1 MVVVAAINV
10 GASGPRI
17 DFVKYNGAVYQ
28 LNAKDRIKISR
39 GVTEQSGFIGA
50 LKDGLSGRDYDIV
63 SIGAAGPVKD
73 GPDRFAAVS
82 SFLTKVCDVSNMR
95 CHIDQAEVEHE
106 LGKKTFLCND
116 MPPMIAGADIVRQL
130 EPDSTFVVQEGLEI
144 KPTGGR
150 IVVAPGTGL
159 GYGHSLSNGQI
170 ELIGPSEG
178 GHDPYASS
186 NSKPTT
192 EIEELLF
199 AYMKHKYP
207 DTELITQEMVL
218 KGEGIVDI
226 LEFLRDVTCHKTD
239 FRITPATPKLI
250 LELLKQDDIPDGV
263 EKYLSSPETDK
274 GAYISLVAN
283 GKGVMHCVVAQ
294 ALWERL
300 LGLYVGH
307 KLQTDMPTR
316 GAFLGGTP
324 INKLGNRLVEKKPNL
339 EPFTFMGGLHTREN
353 DSYRR
358 LVDEYPIYGQLDDRG
373 FAYGLARLALTK
385 FEHISSGY
393 VSSVN
398 DIPVEVV

>member
-17 DFVKYNGAVYQ
+17 DFVKYEGAIYH
-28 LNAKDRIKISR
+28 LDTKDRIKISR
-39 GVTEQSGFIGA
+39 VVTEQNGFIGA
-50 LKDGLSGRDYDIV
+50 VRDWLSGRDYDIV

-73 GPDRFAAVS
+73 GPDGFAAVS
-82 SFLTKVCDVSNMR
+82 GFLTKVCDISNMK

-130 EPDSTFVVQEGLEI
+130 EPGSTFVLQDGLGM

-178 GHDPYASS
+178 GHDPFA
-186 NSKPTT
+186 PTT
-192 EIEELLF
+192 EIEDLLLQ
-199 AYMKHKYP
+199 YMMHEYEYTGS
-207 DTELITQEMVL
+207 DVITQEML
-218 KGEGIVDI
+218 IKGDGIINI
-226 LEFLRDVTCHKTD
+226 LEFLRQITKHTIDFKVTND
-239 FRITPATPKLI
+239 TPKLI
-250 LELLKQDDIPDGV
+250 LELLKQNDIPGFLESQLNDPQV
-263 EKYLSSPETDK
+263 ENEAEIISACAKE
-274 GAYISLVAN
+274 GASI
-283 GKGVMHCVVAQ
+283 HCVVAE
-294 ALWERL
+294 AMWERL

-324 INKLGNRLVEKKPNL
+324 INKLGNRLVKKKPNL
-339 EPFTFMGGLHTREN
+339 KPFTFMDGLHTREN

-358 LVDEYPIYGQLDDRG
+358 LVDEYPLFGQRDDKG
-373 FAYGLARLALTK
+373 FAFGLARLALTK
-385 FEHISSGY
+385 FEYISNKY
-393 VSSVN
+393 VSHVN
-398 DIPVEVV
+398 DIPAEVV